1 MACRLFCSNAG
12 SRKITTSSWSSNVNE
27 RCIICSAPIGLE
39 RRAVDCIWESYVES
53 PGGANPYSSH
63 NDTPLQMMMPA
74 NASPALCPF
83 PVRGQ
88 NRATQLSFTAFFNV
102 LLALKPGVLVAGI
115 WIFERVC
122 GFTPSR
128 A

>member
-39 RRAVDCIWESYVES
+39 RRAVDRIWQSYVKS
-53 PGGANPYSSH
+53 PGGATPYGSH
-63 NDTPLQMMMPA
+63 NDTLLQMMMPA
-74 NASPALCPF
+74 KHSPASCSF
-83 PVRGQ
+83 PVRSQ
-88 NRATQLSFTAFFNV
+88 SRETQPSFTAFFNV

>member
-1 MACRLFCSNAG
+1 
-12 SRKITTSSWSSNVNE
+12 
-27 RCIICSAPIGLE
+27 
-39 RRAVDCIWESYVES
+39 
-53 PGGANPYSSH
+53 
-63 NDTPLQMMMPA
+63 MMMPA
-74 NASPALCPF
+74 NVSPALCPF